1 MYLSTVLYSVY
12 AAVAI
17 HGIING
23 GIGRHTSDLDP
34 DSIFIALQV
43 WYMCEILYAFLSA
56 LIRTSICLFL
66 LRIFNRGINKLAK
79 KMLQA
84 NIALV
89 WVSSLVYLFIVVF
102 QCNPPNY
109 YWGKF
114 EGLQGSCRPQCYCRF
129 ERLGDW
135 HTTYVDSLAASDEA
149 REEDSVVM
157 LFRNCAGIIMIIR
170 IPYIKVLEISADF
183 LYQTV
188 DVALWSLLEPSIGI
202 VAGCIATLRPL
213 MATCAAST
221 RSRKRSTSSWRRSTP
236 APNAILVTKEV
247 EITVET
253 GDERPLKPGRP
264 LPDW

>member
-109 YWGKF
+109 YWG
-114 EGLQGSCRPQCYCRF
+114 
-129 ERLGDW
+129 
-135 HTTYVDSLAASDEA
+135 
-149 REEDSVVM
+149 
-157 LFRNCAGIIMIIR
+157 NAGIIMIIR